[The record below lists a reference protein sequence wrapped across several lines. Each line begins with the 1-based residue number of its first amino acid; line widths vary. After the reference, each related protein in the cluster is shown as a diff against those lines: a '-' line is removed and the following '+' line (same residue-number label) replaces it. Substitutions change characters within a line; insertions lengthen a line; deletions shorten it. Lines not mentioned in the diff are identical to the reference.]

1 MTTNEFYSGKGKT
14 MTNHTDTLQAL
25 VAAGDDATQGKT
37 VKALVYKNHWEVVVC
52 REKGFPFLLAD
63 DCSEENADFI
73 DKAANARPALKA
85 LLDELRELRGIV
97 NNVEADP
104 AAFVPYEG
112 WMWVARSNGS
122 TEHVKTAQTLAKEL
136 DELKEKDRVMGVM
149 AEALRWSEGFDDAAI
164 MDGSPIYKMKQA
176 LAQFEKIKGQ
186 DDDQ

>member
-1 MTTNEFYSGKGKT
+1 MKLMMS
-14 MTNHTDTLQAL
+14 NHTKTLQAL

-85 LLDELRELRGIV
+85 LLDEL
-97 NNVEADP
+97 
-104 AAFVPYEG
+104 
-112 WMWVARSNGS
+112 
-122 TEHVKTAQTLAKEL
+122 
-136 DELKEKDRVMGVM
+136 KEKDRVMGVM